1 LSRHAALPLQVPNVA
16 YCGNYGEHKVSKDEV
31 ELLTRFVLSL
41 FGVKLEYFIRHTH
54 WPSINT
60 ITWTLDYSRASD
72 FGEHLGSEKEAPGC
86 GVKDMSQPHT
96 KMRVLTHLLCGL

>member
-1 LSRHAALPLQVPNVA
+1 MA